1 MARYKFVAGGWLR
14 ARVAPLN
21 VLHVFAVVEIVFAW
35 RHRLEAVVASVANL
49 RLGTLQASR
58 LVYPVIEAG

>member
-1 MARYKFVAGGWLR
+1 MERYKFVAGEWLR

-21 VLHVFAVVEIVFAW
+21 VLHVFAVVEVIFAW
-35 RHRLEAVVASVANL
+35 WHRLEAVVAAIANL